1 MSTARDICTKA
12 VRRLI
17 PAIGQDLSADEATV
31 VLDALNKMMSSWA
44 AKGVD
49 VNHYPLDLES
59 PFPLEE
65 MHEQGVIA
73 LLAMRIAGDFGITD
87 AALPSGVVRDADEG
101 WTGLQ
106 AAYIRPGKVRFDGG
120 LARMPSQRLLEG

>member
-17 PAIGQDLSADEATV
+17 PAVGQDLSADEAGI
-31 VLDALNKMMSSWA
+31 VLDALNKMMSAWA
-44 AKGVD
+44 VNGVD
-49 VNHYPLDLES
+49 VNHYTMELET

-65 MHEQGVIA
+65 MFEQGVIA
-73 LLAMRIAGDFGITD
+73 LLAMRVAGDFGVTD
-87 AALPSGVVRDADEG
+87 DAIPSGVVRDADEG
-101 WTGLQ
+101 WSALQ
-106 AAYIRPGKVRFDGG
+106 ATYIQPGKVRFDGG